1 MLNLGDVQMKF
12 LQLLHALYVK
22 RVRIWSFSGPYF
34 PAFGAN
40 KERHSVSLRIKSEFG
55 KKSIRK
61 TPNTESF
68 HAVAFIEIFTIF
80 FHKFSEIDIY

>member
-1 MLNLGDVQMKF
+1 MLILGDVQMKLLQF
-12 LQLLHALYVK
+12 LHVLYVK

-34 PAFGAN
+34 PAFGPS
-40 KERHSVSLRIKSEFG
+40 KERHSVSLHIKSECG

-61 TPNTESF
+61 TPNTDSF

-80 FHKFSEIDIY
+80 FS